1 MHPKEYAEQSGLD
14 TAYASGSLYHTDGLQ
29 LKLLAGERS
38 SRENFSLPILLPS
51 HLPRA
56 TPTEST
62 LDWLTELAP
71 DKCSH
76 TIFSPPKSQENIP
89 RIKIKFIKFA
99 YSLHFSFR
107 KDYEMSF
114 LHLTK

>member
-1 MHPKEYAEQSGLD
+1 MHPKEYAEQSGPD

-107 KDYEMSF
+107 KDCEMSF